1 MRPAGWL
8 LVGGLGLAS
17 SSSPAA
23 GSQQQPAPE
32 PQAATPATAPVTTT
46 TPAPPLRRIGT
57 MSELMVNIIYP
68 YSDAIFYITTRTPT
82 NQAGWNEVAAKALMV
97 AEAANLLMLPGRARD
112 QDQWMKDAKLM
123 LDAGEAAFTAAKNK
137 DVDALAA
144 LGEQLQA
151 SCVTCH
157 RHYRPSYG
165 RGRKP

>member
-1 MRPAGWL
+1 MRTAGWV
-8 LVGGLGLAS
+8 LVVGLALAS
-17 SSSPAA
+17 SSFPASA
-23 GSQQQPAPE
+23 NQAQQPPAD
-32 PQAATPATAPVTTT
+32 PQAVLPAPATTA

-68 YSDAIFYITTRTPT
+68 YSDAVFYITTRTPT
-82 NQAGWNEVAAKALMV
+82 NQVGWNEVAAKALMV

-123 LDAGEAAFTAAKNK
+123 LDAGEAAFIAAKNK

-144 LGEQLQA
+144 LGEKLQE

-165 RGRKP
+165 RGRRQ

>member
-1 MRPAGWL
+1 MTMRTAGWL
-8 LVGGLGLAS
+8 VLAAVAIATPCVLAVDQQALPPDPPAP
-17 SSSPAA
+17 SSPT
-23 GSQQQPAPE
+23 
-32 PQAATPATAPVTTT
+32 TPTS

-57 MSELMVNIIYP
+57 MSELMVKIIYP

-82 NQAGWNEVAAKALMV
+82 TQVEWNELQAKALMV

-112 QDQWMKDAKLM
+112 QDQWMADAKLM

-144 LGEQLQA
+144 LSEKLQE

-157 RHYRPSYG
+157 RHYRPRYG
-165 RGRKP
+165 RR